1 MYIYIFSYL
10 KGCQIEKGNSS
21 SAHKSKFITKKE
33 TYKVSTLGSAKII
46 SSQVKLLTIE
56 I

>member
-1 MYIYIFSYL
+1 MYIYIFSNL

-21 SAHKSKFITKKE
+21 SAHKSKFITMKE
-33 TYKVSTLGSAKII
+33 TCKVPTLGSAKII
-46 SSQVKLLTIE
+46 SSQVKLIE